1 MNMKLSLVIG
11 LIGLACIRNTSRAT
25 NQALPGCRDR
35 CGNVTVPY
43 PFGNCNNCFSEE
55 KFNVAC
61 HESTGT
67 PIPYL
72 GTENLPI
79 TDISLRHGELQ
90 VLQTLAA
97 DCYEQTGVRTN
108 TSIAPRIQLRHSK
121 FTVSATKNK
130 FTAVGCD
137 THAVLIGYRS
147 CGKRFQTGRVSRCDR
162 AEDVDFGPSCSGA
175 GCCQLAPIPSGI
187 QNFTIE
193 KKCYANHTNVW
204 SFNPCSYAVPLAEET
219 TRLNLTNKGLQ
230 HFGVKQDLP
239 LVLDWGIGNLS
250 CAEARTT
257 TNFACKAN
265 SECASPDAGSVGY
278 LCRCLPGFEGNPYHP
293 EDCHGIAT
301 LIHLFDTLSQYS
313 GIAYV

>member
-11 LIGLACIRNTSRAT
+11 LIGLACICNTSRAT
-25 NQALPGCRDR
+25 DQALPCCRDS

-43 PFGNCNNCFSEE
+43 PFGIGNNCFLEQ

-61 HESTGT
+61 DEPTGT

-79 TDISLRHGELQ
+79 TDISLCHGELQ
-90 VLQTLAA
+90 VLQTVAA
-97 DCYEQTGVRTN
+97 DCYDQTGARTN
-108 TSIAPRIQLRHSK
+108 TSIAPQIQLGHSK

-137 THAVLIGYRS
+137 THVVLI
-147 CGKRFQTGRVSRCDR
+147 SRCDR

-175 GCCQLAPIPSGI
+175 GCCQLASIPGGI

-193 KKCYANHTNVW
+193 IKSYANHTNVW
-204 SFNPCSYAVPLAEET
+204 SFNPCSYAELLAEES
-219 TRLNLTNKGLQ
+219 TRFNLTNKGLQ
-230 HFGVKQDLP
+230 HFRVKQDLP

-250 CAEARTT
+250 CADAKTT
-257 TNFACKAN
+257 TKFACKAN
-265 SECASPDAGSVGY
+265 SECVNPDAGSVGY
-278 LCRCLPGFEGNPYHP
+278 
-293 EDCHGIAT
+293 
-301 LIHLFDTLSQYS
+301 
-313 GIAYV
+313 